1 MKSSSAPL
9 KRKITGWCGTQ
20 LESTI
25 SLAIS
30 SIDAEKGRKYIKT
43 WYDQGERYIF
53 SKYNLS
59 NTMKTSNIVATNQH
73 MNHNHQ
79 HQGNQGDYQN
89 VRSLKLMDRYL

>member
-30 SIDAEKGRKYIKT
+30 SIDAEKGRKNNKT
-43 WYDQGERYIF
+43 WYDQCDEV
-53 SKYNLS
+53 YNFQ
-59 NTMKTSNIVATNQH
+59 I
-73 MNHNHQ
+73 
-79 HQGNQGDYQN
+79 
-89 VRSLKLMDRYL
+89 